1 MDDSE
6 KISVILRQTDY
17 TEEDAKKYLEL
28 YDGDCSKVIR
38 KYLLGDKANEPVV
51 EVKPDK
57 IPAKNLNQE
66 IYKQFRQKLE
76 IVEDKKRG

>member
-1 MDDSE
+1 MDDTE
-6 KISVILRQTDY
+6 KISIILRQTDY

-38 KYLLGDKANEPVV
+38 YYLVGDKATATAI
-51 EVKPDK
+51 VKPDK